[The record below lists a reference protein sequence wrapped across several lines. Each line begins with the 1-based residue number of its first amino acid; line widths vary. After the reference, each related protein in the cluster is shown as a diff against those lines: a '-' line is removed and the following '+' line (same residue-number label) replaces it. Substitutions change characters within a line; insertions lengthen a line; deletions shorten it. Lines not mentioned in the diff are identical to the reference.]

1 MVLTVTLNPAIDR
14 TVYIERFLPGEVN
27 VIEKHVKDPG
37 GKGINVSR
45 FMKQNGKE
53 TLAMGLLAGTAG
65 EWIKRQ
71 LDALEIPHRFTE
83 IPGET
88 RTNEK
93 VVSLDT
99 GSTTDL
105 NEKGPLVPAE
115 SLESF
120 LDTFTTI
127 LKPGRWVVIAG
138 SLPKGVPGNF
148 YTRLVKAA
156 KRAGARVALD
166 INGDLLKANEAAVPD
181 FIKPNKEEL
190 EALVGR
196 ALHTPTD
203 IRDAVQPLLEKGIER
218 ICVSMGKEGSLFID
232 QKQMIRVTV
241 PKVQVLS
248 TVGAGDSLVAGY
260 VYAMDEG
267 LPLEDCVK
275 IASAASVIAVT
286 KEGTDFATYAE
297 ISETLEELQLETE
310 ASY

>member
-1 MVLTVTLNPAIDR
+1 MVLTITLNPAIDR
-14 TVYIERFLPGEVN
+14 TVYIKHFLPGEVN
-27 VIEKHVKDPG
+27 VIEKHVMDPG

-53 TLAMGLLAGTAG
+53 TLAMGLLAGAAG
-65 EWIKRQ
+65 EWIQGQ

-120 LDTFTTI
+120 LDAFTAM
-127 LKPGRWVVIAG
+127 LKPSHWVVIAG

-148 YTRLVKAA
+148 YTRLVKTA
-156 KRAGARVALD
+156 KQAGARVALD

-203 IRDAVQPLLEKGIER
+203 IRDAVQPLLGKGIER
-218 ICVSMGKEGSLFID
+218 VCVSMGSKGSLFID
-232 QKQMIRVTV
+232 RKQMIRVTV
-241 PKVQVLS
+241 PKVKVLS

-286 KEGTDFATYAE
+286 KEGTDFASQEE
-297 ISETLEELQLETE
+297 INKILPHLQIEKE
-310 ASY
+310 